1 MKILVN
7 RNQYKKLINEISL
20 LDVIKQADESD
31 ILSLEIPD
39 TTNSLNLKLTRQ
51 AMENVLKRGVSE
63 LEKYIESPEE
73 YIKSLTIEEIP
84 QETPQPPEEPPTPPE
99 KVESPQIRQKIKELE
114 TSQEY
119 LDELTSKKG
128 YKSVRD
134 RNNIDLL
141 RINIARLNRDLNKL
155 RDISESKKIIKRLL
169 KEQAIDA
176 KMPTDKQ
183 LQSIRIVLKQM
194 KTLPKDVV
202 ENYQSN
208 THQFGS
214 RSFGSGIESP
224 GISKDMNGIL
234 RLVGGSMDN
243 DRFTNVWKVVY
254 WWVEAFLSN
263 GGYRRDFTKGDI
275 ILPSIPVYEME
286 AEYTEEVFEQ
296 RLSWG
301 DLVGAANE
309 SEAMEWYEE
318 DMHKWEEDTEHQDS
332 DYGEVIE
339 ISDVNVAKTSF
350 ITFNPAWV
358 GLKE

>member
-7 RNQYKKLINEISL
+7 KSQYKKLINEISL
-20 LDVIKQADESD
+20 LDVINQADESD

-39 TTNSLNLKLTRQ
+39 ITNPLNLKLTRQ

-73 YIKSLTIEEIP
+73 YIKSLAIEEIP
-84 QETPQPPEEPPTPPE
+84 QEIPQPPEEPPTPPE
-99 KVESPQIRQKIKELE
+99 KLESPQIQQKIKELE
-114 TSQEY
+114 QSQEY

-155 RDISESKKIIKRLL
+155 RDISENKKTIKRIL
-169 KEQAIDA
+169 KEQAIDT
-176 KMPTDKQ
+176 KVPTDRQ

-194 KTLPKDVV
+194 QSLPKDSI
-202 ENYQSN
+202 ENYKS
-208 THQFGS
+208 TIHQQGS
-214 RSFGSGIESP
+214 RSFGSSVQSP
-224 GISKDMNGIL
+224 GISRDINRIL
-234 RLVGGSMDN
+234 RLVGGSMQN
-243 DRFTNVWKVVY
+243 DRFTNVWKGIY
-254 WWVEAFLSN
+254 WWVETFLTN
-263 GGYRRDFTKGDI
+263 GGYSRDFTKGDI

-286 AEYTEEVFEQ
+286 ANYTEEVFEQ
-296 RLSWG
+296 RTSWG

-309 SEAMEWYEE
+309 DEAVEWYEN
-318 DMHKWEEDTEHQDS
+318 DMHKWEEDTEHNDS
-332 DYGEVIE
+332 DYGDITE
-339 ISDVNVAKTSF
+339 ISDVIVSRVSF
-350 ITFNPAWV
+350 ITFTPQWV